1 MAYFKKSDILDYV
14 NDNLK
19 EIELKG
25 IKPLNPEAEVK
36 KRLGDEEDLIGFFWV
51 DYSGDEDGDK
61 IKMKGKSWYR
71 INHDLYTDDRFAID
85 LYQAMEA
92 GLTVSDVINKR
103 EIDKEVAKKKI
114 NDISSLESAFDK
126 NNNKNG
132 D

>member
-19 EIELKG
+19 EMELKG

-36 KRLGDEEDLIGFFWV
+36 KRLGDEENLIGFFWV
-51 DYSGDEDGDK
+51 DYSGGEDGDK

-103 EIDKEVAKKKI
+103 EIDKEVARKKI

>member
-19 EIELKG
+19 EMELKG

-36 KRLGDEEDLIGFFWV
+36 KRLGDEENLIGFFWV
-51 DYSGDEDGDK
+51 DYSGGEDGDK

-103 EIDKEVAKKKI
+103 EIDKEVARKKI

-126 NNNKNG
+126 NNDKNG